1 MREINPQ
8 HLGWFTKFIP
18 PKHENREEWREG
30 KGGEGVRGEG
40 VRATDLINTM
50 KTAAK
55 KCSVFGVAHSSL
67 L

>member
-1 MREINPQ
+1 MREINP
-8 HLGWFTKFIP
+8 HPLVRFTKFIP
-18 PKHENREEWREG
+18 PKHER
-30 KGGEGVRGEG
+30 

-50 KTAAK
+50 KTDAK